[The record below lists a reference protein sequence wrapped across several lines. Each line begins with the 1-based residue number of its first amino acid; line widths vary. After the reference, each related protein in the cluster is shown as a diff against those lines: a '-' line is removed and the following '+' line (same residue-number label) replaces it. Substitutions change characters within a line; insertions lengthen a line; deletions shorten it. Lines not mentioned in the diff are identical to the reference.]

1 MVLQLDL
8 MRSQEDIN
16 TEEYNN
22 IKLLPR
28 RCCNVTWWEARRT
41 IETTEYNNITLL
53 PKWCCR
59 VTWWEVRRTLKLSWI
74 IIISPCY
81 CLSGAPTW
89 SYEKKGTNTE
99 EYINITLLPRWW
111 CNVTWWDLRR
121 TLILRSIIISP
132 CYLGGAA
139 TWPDERPGGHW
150 NWGGQKWAISAP
162 DQPDCCLCCTHTR
175 YVS

>member
-8 MRSQEDIN
+8 MRS
-16 TEEYNN
+16 TYNN

-99 EYINITLLPRWW
+99 EYINITLLPRWC
-111 CNVTWWDLRR
+111 CNVTWWEARRTLKLRR
-121 TLILRSIIISP
+121 TEMSYICSRSARLLPLLYSYSLCKLNFIL
-132 CYLGGAA
+132 AM
-139 TWPDERPGGHW
+139 
-150 NWGGQKWAISAP
+150 
-162 DQPDCCLCCTHTR
+162 
-175 YVS
+175 